1 MQTERKVIF
10 SCYCWLY
17 IFYDRIHQVPRLM
30 QIMMI
35 LLLLFV
41 FILLLFFVFLFPE
54 RRPHHVSRLRQNLES
69 AYFSLQYGTTPSSEI

>member
-41 FILLLFFVFLFPE
+41 FILLLFFVPPPQ
-54 RRPHHVSRLRQNLES
+54 RRPRHVSRLRQNLES